1 MYTEEELLEAVN
13 ILVEEYG
20 YDEDEAIDM
29 VNEACEEELLDEMD
43 MGVQAHNLAMMNH
56 HNAVAHNNMNFG
68 RRSSQEQKTAESLYN
83 AYKHYKNKKS
93 ENKKSKDKNKKS
105 RKKLR
110 EDYGIFEE
118 DGELFIENEM
128 VEAVMES
135 YELTEEEAIDVIM
148 ESYEEELNENVLN
161 RSKIPASVTYHRYIN
176 AQNKANSRKREG
188 NADKYEKA
196 VKKAD
201 KLEGKLRKQV
211 GEYNDYQNKRFVK
224 YTSKGKS
231 PKKYNQIYLK

>member
-1 MYTEEELLEAVN
+1 M
-13 ILVEEYG
+13 EEYG

-29 VNEACEEELLDEMD
+29 INEMNMD
-43 MGVQAHNLAMMNH
+43 MGYQAHENFMNNVFIQNH
-56 HNAVAHNNMNFG
+56 LDAQRNAEAASRYSKEASKNF
-68 RRSSQEQKTAESLYN
+68 YN
-83 AYKHYKNKKS
+83 SYKKYKK
-93 ENKKSKDKNKKS
+93 ETEDKKSKFRNRKDKGRKPEKKS
-105 RKKLR
+105 RFKRLR

-118 DGELFIENEM
+118 DGELFIDTEM

-135 YELTEEEAIDVIM
+135 YELTEEEEAIDVIM
-148 ESYEEELNENVLN
+148 ESYEEELETLDTLDESVLN

-176 AQNKANSRKREG
+176 AQNKASSRKREG

-196 VKKAD
+196 AKKVD

-211 GEYNDYQNKRFVK
+211 GEYNKYQNERFVK
-224 YTSKGKS
+224 YTSKGKT